1 MIGFYIFLLFEKFL
15 MLFPRSFRKAFF
27 IGLADFAHLV
37 DKKHRRVILQNLH
50 FALGTACTLQEK
62 EQISRY
68 CYRNL
73 MLNLLQIIENHT
85 VSKEEI
91 GGRVTIENKEI
102 VDTARA
108 AGHPIIFVT
117 AHFGNWE
124 LGGAAIATQIMP
136 IYVAH
141 KALNNPYFEQY
152 LHYSRSRLDM
162 KLVEK
167 RGAVKQLA
175 KALKAGEAISLLTD
189 QNTNER
195 DGIVVTFFGKTARQ
209 TAAPAFLARKY
220 DAVIIPVYITTDD
233 EKHYTLRFY
242 DAIEVVKTDDANADI
257 LEATQKQADLLEK
270 VIIENPKFWFW
281 CHRRWK
287 TEHPEIYKE

>member
-15 MLFPRSFRKAFF
+15 LLFPHSLRKAFF
-27 IGLADFAHLV
+27 IGLADFAYLV

-50 FALGTACTLQEK
+50 FALGTACTLQEE

-91 GGRVTIENKEI
+91 GGRVTIENMEI

-141 KALNNPYFEQY
+141 KALNNSYFEQY

-189 QNTNER
+189 QNTNKR
-195 DGIVVTFFGKTARQ
+195 DGIVVNFFGKSARQ

-220 DAVIIPVYITTDD
+220 DAVIIPVYIATED

-287 TEHPEIYKE
+287 TEHPEIYQ

>member
-1 MIGFYIFLLFEKFL
+1 MISYYLFLLFEKFL
-15 MLFPRSFRKAFF
+15 MLFPHSFRKAFF
-27 IGLADFAHLV
+27 IGLANFAYLL

-50 FALGTACTLQEK
+50 FALGTTTAPQEE

-85 VSKEEI
+85 ISKKEI
-91 GGRVTIENKEI
+91 GSRVTIKNSEI
-102 VDTARA
+102 VDAARA
-108 AGHPIIFVT
+108 GGRPVIFTT

-152 LHYSRSRLDM
+152 LHHSRTRLDM

-175 KALKAGEAISLLTD
+175 KALKAGGAISLLTD

-195 DGIVVTFFGKTARQ
+195 DGIIVNFFGKTARQ

-220 DAVIIPVYITTDD
+220 NALIIPVYITTED
-233 EKHYTLRFY
+233 EKHYVLRFY
-242 DAIEVVKTDDANADI
+242 EAIEVSKTDDAKADI
-257 LEATQKQADLLEK
+257 LEATQKQANLLEK
-270 VIIENPKFWFW
+270 VIIKNPKFWFW

-287 TEHPEIYKE
+287 TEHPEIYR